1 MALDILFVILAIL
14 GVIIAYYFLK
24 TATHLIINTVLGLII
39 FFIAN
44 AVFDTGIPYS
54 FAALL
59 VCAFGGIPGA
69 IIVILLHM
77 SGIAFVA

>member
-1 MALDILFVILAIL
+1 MALEILFVILAII

-44 AVFDTGIPYS
+44 AVFNVGIPYS
-54 FAALL
+54 FPALL
-59 VCAFGGIPGA
+59 VCALGGIPGA

-77 SGIAFVA
+77 SGIAF